1 VTEVVFT
8 GFSSERDSADEVPRF
23 WMIRSHN
30 TKAGSFSCAGEKFST
45 LAEAVAFVESPE
57 GRNWEK

>member
-1 VTEVVFT
+1 
-8 GFSSERDSADEVPRF
+8 
-23 WMIRSHN
+23 MIRSHK
-30 TKAGSFSCAGEKFST
+30 TKPGSFSCAGEKFWT